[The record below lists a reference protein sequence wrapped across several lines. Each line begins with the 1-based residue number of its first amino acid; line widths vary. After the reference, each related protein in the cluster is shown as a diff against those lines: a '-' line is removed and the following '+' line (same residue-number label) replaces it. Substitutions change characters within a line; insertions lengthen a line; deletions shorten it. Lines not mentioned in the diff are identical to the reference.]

1 MWDGHDEHAHH
12 RRLDFRHP
20 VAQQVGIKTNF
31 MRYAHDFV
39 VVTEQGEL
47 HRGNA
52 KRNADS
58 VLRSLTNMNLPASRV
73 RTSSTTSPA
82 VAGGEVQVFVR

>member
-1 MWDGHDEHAHH
+1 MVAVS
-12 RRLDFRHP
+12 P
-20 VAQQVGIKTNF
+20 VGSTPGQQ
-31 MRYAHDFV
+31 A
-39 VVTEQGEL
+39 L
-47 HRGNA
+47 SASNA

-82 VAGGEVQVFVR
+82 VAGGEVQVWRTEGGVTDWALEASLPLAG